1 MEKGNNF
8 SVRGALFTGIVKSTK
23 PAKTAVVARE
33 LIQKV
38 RKYERYKKTRSKIY
52 AHIPDG
58 ISVNE
63 GDRVSVGETRKISK
77 TKSFVVLKV
86 LEREKKKVKSEEK

>member
-1 MEKGNNF
+1 MQLQSF
-8 SVRGALFTGIVKSTK
+8 K
-23 PAKTAVVARE
+23 PQKQRKFRFQAPMHVLRKNVSAHLAKDLR
-33 LIQKV
+33 QK
-38 RKYERYKKTRSKIY
+38 YKKTRSKIY